1 MKLLISHF
9 ILAISLISA
18 EDCIE
23 KIVVFGDSFSDTGN
37 VKSLTGGAVPP
48 GPPYNDGRFTNG
60 LTWIDHLADFMNMD
74 RPMPA
79 YARPMPVYAPES
91 AGTNFAIAG
100 ASSGNEE
107 TTTWIPALTKA
118 SITLPSKGLRAQI
131 EDFLLQDEED
141 KCSPEFLFVI
151 WVGAVDLLMLNK
163 GPEYDDVIKNI
174 KKGIKSLI
182 SGGATKLLVLN
193 LPQLAKTPA
202 AVGKFTSLFIS
213 DTIPSGLADSVNRFN
228 DGLKEM
234 LEVIG
239 ASNDDVKITCANI
252 LPLFKKVAKNPSD
265 FGLDTSKDIGKP
277 RLNEKKLFV
286 KGKVQYQNEENTLWF
301 DGVHPTT
308 VFHKIL
314 ATEVYELVEGKKNSK
329 SKKTKAPKS
338 GSKVPKS
345 KSIKGHI
352 VV

>member
-1 MKLLISHF
+1 MKLLITHF
-9 ILAISLISA
+9 ILGISLISA
-18 EDCIE
+18 EDCSE

-37 VKSLTGGAVPP
+37 LKSLTGGALPP
-48 GPPYNDGRFTNG
+48 SPPYNTDGRFTNG
-60 LTWIDHLADFMNMD
+60 LTWIDHLADFMNMN

-79 YARPMPVYAPES
+79 YAPES

-163 GPEYDDVIKNI
+163 GPEYEDVIKNI
-174 KKGIKSLI
+174 RKGIKSLI

-228 DGLKEM
+228 EGLKEM

-252 LPLFKKVAKNPSD
+252 LPLFNKAAKKPSD

-286 KGKVQYQNEENTLWF
+286 KGKLQYRNEEDTLWF

-314 ATEVYELVEGKKNSK
+314 ATEVHELVKGKKNSK

-338 GSKVPKS
+338 GRRVLR
-345 KSIKGHI
+345 GN
-352 VV
+352 